1 MIPKTKYFR
10 TLVVAAGLLGLASC
24 DSGDSGDTASA
35 QECGRVT
42 VANMNWQSAE
52 VLAHIDNI
60 ILSEGYGCEV
70 ELVQGDTMPT
80 FTSMVEKLEPDV
92 APELWINSLKIPLEE
107 AVAEGTLIIAA
118 EALIDG
124 GVEGWWIPKYL
135 ADANPEIKTI
145 EDALARPDLFPAPE
159 DSSKG
164 AVYNCPSGWNCQILT
179 ENLFKAFNAGEK
191 GFVLVDTG
199 TAAGLDGSI
208 AKAYEREEGWL
219 GYYWAPTSILGKY
232 EMVKLDEGVEHDAE
246 EWATCTGILDCED
259 PKPNAWVKSAVFTVV
274 TKNFAET
281 AAVAMGYIKT
291 RQWDNATV
299 NTLLFW
305 MSDNQATG
313 EEASEYFLKN
323 SPEVWTPW
331 VSSEAAGKIKIHLG
345 M

>member
-1 MIPKTKYFR
+1 MTKYFR
-10 TLVVAAGLLGLASC
+10 TLIVTAGLLGLVSC
-24 DSGDSGDTASA
+24 DSGETSNSGDTASA

-42 VANMNWQSAE
+42 LANMNWQSAE
-52 VLAHIDNI
+52 VVAHIDAV
-60 ILSEGYGCEV
+60 ILSEGYGCDV
-70 ELVQGDTMPT
+70 ELVPGDTMPT
-80 FTSMVEKLEPDV
+80 FTSMIEKSEPDM
-92 APELWINSLKIPLEE
+92 ASELWVNSLKIPLDK
-107 AVAEGTLIIAA
+107 AVAEGSLMIAA
-118 EALIDG
+118 KVLIDG

-135 ADANPEIKTI
+135 ADAHPEIKTI

-179 ENLFKAFNAGEK
+179 ENLFKGFKAGEK

-199 TAAGLDGSI
+199 SAAGLDGSI
-208 AKAYEREEGWL
+208 AKAYERGEGWL

-246 EWATCTGILDCED
+246 EWVTCTGVLDCED
-259 PKPNAWVKSAVFTVV
+259 PKPNAWLNSAAYTVV
-274 TKNFAET
+274 TKHFAET

-299 NTLLFW
+299 NALLSW

-313 EEASEYFLKN
+313 AEASDYFLKN

-331 VSSEAAGKIKIHLG
+331 VSSEAAEKIKIHLE